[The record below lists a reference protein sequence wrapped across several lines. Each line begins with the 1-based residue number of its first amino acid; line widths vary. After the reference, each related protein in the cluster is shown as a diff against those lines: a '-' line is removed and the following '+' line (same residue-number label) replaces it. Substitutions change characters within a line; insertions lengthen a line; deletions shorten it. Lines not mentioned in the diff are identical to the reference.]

1 MLLLLALLLFADAV
15 STNQKNEISFIRMNQ
30 TLEYDV
36 FMVGTIAIDM
46 NVIMS
51 LLNFI
56 MLILGLEKSFR
67 PVLLYCYYW
76 PSF

>member
-15 STNQKNEISFIRMNQ
+15 STNQKNEINFIRMNQ

-51 LLNFI
+51 LLNSSQ
-56 MLILGLEKSFR
+56 KKK
-67 PVLLYCYYW
+67 
-76 PSF
+76 

>member
-51 LLNFI
+51 LLNS
-56 MLILGLEKSFR
+56 L
-67 PVLLYCYYW
+67 C
-76 PSF
+76 